1 VLIFFS
7 ISAFLIIDLN
17 YKQMMRDSK
26 VFNYELYLVVTGFV
40 EVAALTNVN
49 ADRSAD
55 VGAIRAWV
63 SLTRYGCHYRLVHL
77 KLPLAE
83 SNLLYV

>member
-1 VLIFFS
+1 
-7 ISAFLIIDLN
+7 
-17 YKQMMRDSK
+17 MMRDSK

-40 EVAALTNVN
+40 EVAAVTNVN

-63 SLTRYGCHYRLVHL
+63 SLTRYGCHYHLVHL
-77 KLPLAE
+77 KLPLTE
-83 SNLLYV
+83 SNLLYVQVLLHVCS